1 MRMKIT
7 PDAALFTDE
16 LRLRDPDAFVLLELC
31 HFDHGGGVF
40 ELRGDEMRRDMPG
53 GTWSDERFF
62 GALSRLI
69 RKGLM
74 AAVRETI
81 Q

>member
-7 PDAALFTDE
+7 PDATLFTEE

-31 HFDHGGGVF
+31 HFDHGGSVF
-40 ELRGDEMRRDMPG
+40 ELRDEMRRDMPG
-53 GTWSDERFF
+53 GSWSDERFY

-69 RKGLM
+69 VKGVM
-74 AAVRETI
+74 VAVRETI

>member
-7 PDAALFTDE
+7 SDATFFTEE

-31 HFDHGGGVF
+31 HFDHGESVF
-40 ELRGDEMRRDMPG
+40 ELRGDEMRRDMPAG
-53 GTWSDERFF
+53 SWSDERFY

-69 RKGLM
+69 AKGCM
-74 AAVRETI
+74 VAVRETI
-81 Q
+81 K

>member
-7 PDAALFTDE
+7 PDAALFSEE
-16 LRLRDPDAFVLLELC
+16 LRLRDPDAFMVLELC
-31 HFDHGGGVF
+31 HFDHGESIF
-40 ELRGDEMRRDMPG
+40 ELRDEMRRDIPG
-53 GTWSDERFF
+53 GSWSVERFY

-69 RKGLM
+69 AKGFM
-74 AAVRETI
+74 VAVRETT

>member
-1 MRMKIT
+1 MRMKVT
-7 PDAALFTDE
+7 PDAALFTEEE

-31 HFDHGGGVF
+31 HFDHCESVF
-40 ELRGDEMRRDMPG
+40 EWRDEMRRDMPG
-53 GTWSDERFF
+53 GSWSDERFY

-69 RKGLM
+69 TNGFM
-74 AAVRETI
+74 VAVRETI

>member
-1 MRMKIT
+1 MKIT
-7 PDAALFTDE
+7 PDAVLFTEE

-31 HFDHGGGVF
+31 HFDHGESVF

-53 GTWSDERFF
+53 GSWSDERFF

-69 RKGLM
+69 AKGAM
-74 AAVRETI
+74 IAVRETL